1 MNTFISY
8 ITEFAAHIQLSGQYE
23 NQFDF
28 LVNIKPELQGKLFN
42 TLMNLKVTSI
52 FT

>member
-8 ITEFAAHIQLSGQYE
+8 ISEFAAHIQLSGQYE

-28 LVNIKPELQGKLFN
+28 LINIKPQLQGKLFN
-42 TLMNLKVTSI
+42 TLMNLKVTTN